1 MCLLA
6 CLPSALGKIEVIIIY
21 TSSVVQVRFFVC
33 PDTMPYF
40 GRLVNIFSGD
50 FAGQN

>member
-1 MCLLA
+1 
-6 CLPSALGKIEVIIIY
+6 
-21 TSSVVQVRFFVC
+21 VRFFLC
-33 PDTMPYF
+33 LDTMPYF